1 MKEKEL
7 KSKIREHKLY
17 GKQYSYILD
26 SINPD
31 NIDIDGENMSDK
43 ERLIVLL
50 KDFDRCANYEYN
62 QKAIPSIIRRFADWT
77 QGLPSVFTIAFEY
90 HNIIKIGKSWY
101 SFKSERQEETF
112 CEKWF
117 YNIAVRVFQLADY
130 FRINYDNY
138 NIYYEQ

>member
-1 MKEKEL
+1 MEEKEL

-31 NIDIDGENMSDK
+31 NIDIDSENMSDK
-43 ERLIVLL
+43 EKLIVLL
-50 KDFDRCANYEYN
+50 KDFIRCANYEYN
-62 QKAIPSIIRRFADWT
+62 KKAIPSIIMRFADWT

-90 HNIIKIGKSWY
+90 HNIIEIGKSWGY
-101 SFKSERQEETF
+101 CQTKKKQEVF

-117 YNIAVRVFQLADY
+117 YGIAVKVFQLADY
-130 FRINYDNY
+130 FGIDYDNN

>member
-1 MKEKEL
+1 MKKKEL

-26 SINPD
+26 CINPD

-43 ERLIVLL
+43 EKLIVLL
-50 KDFDRCANYEYN
+50 KDFDRCANYEFN
-62 QKAIPSIIRRFADWT
+62 KKAIPSIVMRFADWT

-90 HNIIKIGKSWY
+90 HKIIEIRKNWNYCYPEMSGG
-101 SFKSERQEETF
+101 RF

-117 YNIAVRVFQLADY
+117 YIIAKKVFELVDY
-130 FRINYDNY
+130 FGIDYDNN
-138 NIYYEQ
+138 NIYYE

>member
-1 MKEKEL
+1 MKKEL
-7 KSKIREHKLY
+7 KSKIREDKTF
-17 GKQYSYILD
+17 GKQYAYVLD
-26 SINPD
+26 CICPE
-31 NIDIDGENMSDK
+31 NIDIDSENMSDK
-43 ERLIVLL
+43 EKLIVLL

-62 QKAIPSIIRRFADWT
+62 KKAIPNIVKRFADWT

-90 HNIIKIGKSWY
+90 HTIIKIGKSWGY
-101 SFKSERQEETF
+101 CQTENKQEVF

-130 FRINYDNY
+130 FGIDYDNN

>member
-1 MKEKEL
+1 MKKEL
-7 KSKIREHKLY
+7 KSKIRGHKLY
-17 GKQYSYILD
+17 GKQYAYVLD

-43 ERLIVLL
+43 EKLIVLF
-50 KDFDRCANYEYN
+50 KDFCRCANYEYN
-62 QKAIPSIIRRFADWT
+62 KKAIPNIVKRFADWT

-90 HNIIKIGKSWY
+90 HTIIKIGKSWGY
-101 SFKSERQEETF
+101 CQTENKQEVF

-130 FRINYDNY
+130 FGIDYDNN